1 MLENE
6 FAYTQWMVLDSVTN
20 FVGGGVSVVTEFG
33 VQLFQLSAVC
43 STSGK
48 AVMYS
53 ELTLRYFVL
62 SFS

>member
-53 ELTLRYFVL
+53 ELT
-62 SFS
+62 